1 MLPKSPGF
9 ERIQGAMTDGRG
21 PIRRT
26 RPPWWSKPMPRF
38 RRRLADWRSRWLRP
52 ALARPS

>member
-21 PIRRT
+21 PIA
-26 RPPWWSKPMPRF
+26 KGAAAPM
-38 RRRLADWRSRWLRP
+38 LESLCLVSGGA
-52 ALARPS
+52 